1 MARTPRFGFPAAK
14 APNTRKPQQ
23 SSRQHHNPR
32 VGGSSPSS
40 GIAISKR
47 NAPLPEV
54 ERVRFDRGWE
64 GSSSEK
70 PVEVVGIIGCVKP
83 IRTDFK
89 GYEGKYVATDTRTGQ
104 VVIADENL
112 KVVLEKARKLDHVVV
127 GGRVPHAD
135 EPIYVGLG

>member
-1 MARTPRFGFPAAK
+1 MRRIPRSEGTDLAGGWQGK
-14 APNTRKPQQ
+14 WQG
-23 SSRQHHNPR
+23 SNP
-32 VGGSSPSS
+32 
-40 GIAISKR
+40 
-47 NAPLPEV
+47 
-54 ERVRFDRGWE
+54 
-64 GSSSEK
+64 EK
-70 PVEVVGIIGCVKP
+70 PVEVAGIIDCVKP

-104 VVIADENL
+104 VVIADEDL

>member
-1 MARTPRFGFPAAK
+1 VEAA
-14 APNTRKPQQ
+14 
-23 SSRQHHNPR
+23 
-32 VGGSSPSS
+32 
-40 GIAISKR
+40 
-47 NAPLPEV
+47 
-54 ERVRFDRGWE
+54 
-64 GSSSEK
+64 
-70 PVEVVGIIGCVKP
+70 GIIACLKS

-104 VVIADENL
+104 VVIADEDL

>member
-1 MARTPRFGFPAAK
+1 MRRVPR
-14 APNTRKPQQ
+14 
-23 SSRQHHNPR
+23 SRGSDLAWGGKGKWQ
-32 VGGSSPSS
+32 GSSP
-40 GIAISKR
+40 
-47 NAPLPEV
+47 
-54 ERVRFDRGWE
+54 
-64 GSSSEK
+64 EK
-70 PVEVVGIIGCVKP
+70 PVEAAGIIDCVKP

-127 GGRVPHAD
+127 GGRVPHVN

>member
-1 MARTPRFGFPAAK
+1 M
-14 APNTRKPQQ
+14 
-23 SSRQHHNPR
+23 
-32 VGGSSPSS
+32 
-40 GIAISKR
+40 
-47 NAPLPEV
+47 
-54 ERVRFDRGWE
+54 
-64 GSSSEK
+64 
-70 PVEVVGIIGCVKP
+70 PVEAVAIIGCVKP

-104 VVIADENL
+104 VVIADEDL

>member
-1 MARTPRFGFPAAK
+1 MVVV
-14 APNTRKPQQ
+14 
-23 SSRQHHNPR
+23 SR
-32 VGGSSPSS
+32 
-40 GIAISKR
+40 
-47 NAPLPEV
+47 
-54 ERVRFDRGWE
+54 DRGST
-64 GSSSEK
+64 GGARGPAPKSPQRRQLSSAD
-70 PVEVVGIIGCVKP
+70 VKP

-127 GGRVPHAD
+127 GGRVPYAD

>member
-1 MARTPRFGFPAAK
+1 MPEGAT
-14 APNTRKPQQ
+14 
-23 SSRQHHNPR
+23 
-32 VGGSSPSS
+32 
-40 GIAISKR
+40 AI
-47 NAPLPEV
+47 V
-54 ERVRFDRGWE
+54 D
-64 GSSSEK
+64 
-70 PVEVVGIIGCVKP
+70 CVKP
-83 IRTDFK
+83 TRTDFK